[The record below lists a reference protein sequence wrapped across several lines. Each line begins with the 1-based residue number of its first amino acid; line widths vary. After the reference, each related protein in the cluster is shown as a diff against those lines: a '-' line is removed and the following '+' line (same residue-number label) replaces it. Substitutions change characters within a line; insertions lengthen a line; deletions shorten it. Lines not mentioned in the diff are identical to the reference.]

1 MTNPVFIRDL
11 TSPECPI
18 RNVLARIADKW
29 SLLVLYTLSQQN
41 DPMRFKALQRAIPD
55 ISQKMLTSTLRTL
68 EQDGFIVRKAYAE
81 VPPRVEY
88 QSTERAASLMPHL
101 NALFGWAIDH
111 MQSILRDREVYT
123 AKGNES

>member
-1 MTNPVFIRDL
+1 MFDSHSYTARQRVAVGNLRLCF
-11 TSPECPI
+11 
-18 RNVLARIADKW
+18 ARIFLAD
-29 SLLVLYTLSQQN
+29 TLSQQN